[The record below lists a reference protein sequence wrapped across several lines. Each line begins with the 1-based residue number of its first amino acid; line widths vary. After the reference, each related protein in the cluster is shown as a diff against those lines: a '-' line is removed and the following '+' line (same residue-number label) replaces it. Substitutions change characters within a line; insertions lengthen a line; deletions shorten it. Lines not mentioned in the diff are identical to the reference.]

1 MDACLSLA
9 LLEGHGGQIIKA
21 STITSVD
28 LKNHSKT
35 ASGKKKKDCFGVEI
49 KMKKMCNEHAK
60 PVAGAVTF

>member
-9 LLEGHGGQIIKA
+9 LLESRGGQIIKA

-35 ASGKKKKDCFGVEI
+35 ASGKKKKRLFRCRNKDEKNVQ
-49 KMKKMCNEHAK
+49 
-60 PVAGAVTF
+60 